1 MFASSFEGLRC
12 LRHFSLLHVPGC
24 SSILQCSFSQCSQGR
39 TDCSLLPAPCSQL
52 PWEFLS
58 HLGISSAT
66 SLSFGTG
73 AVSARGSQGGAQQC
87 SLTRLWTPGQTVCHY
102 SPDGFSLK
110 SPLLTPH
117 SSDLSLPSPKDPGQG
132 LSPCS
137 SAQNQQEQGFSAVIF
152 A

>member
-1 MFASSFEGLRC
+1 MSEAFLPTARPW
-12 LRHFSLLHVPGC
+12 LLIHSTVQLFPVFPG
-24 SSILQCSFSQCSQGR
+24 QHR
-39 TDCSLLPAPCSQL
+39 LLPAPCSQL

-102 SPDGFSLK
+102 YPDGFSLK
-110 SPLLTPH
+110 SPLLTPQ